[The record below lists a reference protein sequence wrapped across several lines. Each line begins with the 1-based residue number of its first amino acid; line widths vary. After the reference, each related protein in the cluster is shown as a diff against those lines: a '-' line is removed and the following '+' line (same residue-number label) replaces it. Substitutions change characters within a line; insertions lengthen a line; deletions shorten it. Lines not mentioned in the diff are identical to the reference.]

1 MELRTGT
8 CVVRNFRPDDATSL
22 ALHGNNRRI
31 WLNLRD
37 LFPHP
42 YLEADAIEYIATVL
56 AQPRQSSFAIT
67 VDDDVAIGGIGLSL
81 GHDIERRSAELGYWI
96 GEPYWGRGIATM
108 AIEAVTRYAFTQ
120 LGLVRLFA
128 VPFVE
133 NVASCRA
140 LAKSGYE
147 REGMLRRSAIK
158 AGAYRDQYMY
168 AAVAAE

>member
-8 CVVRNFRPDDATSL
+8 CVVRNFRPDDAKSL
-22 ALHGNNRRI
+22 ALNGNNRRI

-42 YLEADAIEYIATVL
+42 YLETDAIEYIAMVL
-56 AQPRQSSFAIT
+56 GQPKQSSFAIT
-67 VDDDVAIGGIGLSL
+67 VDDSAIGGIGLSL
-81 GHDIERRSAELGYWI
+81 GHDIERTSAELGYWI

-108 AIEAVTRYAFTQ
+108 AIEAVTRYAFSQ

-140 LAKSGYE
+140 LEKAGYE
-147 REGMLRRSAIK
+147 REGLLRRSAVK
-158 AGAYRDQYMY
+158 DGGFQDQYMY

>member
-8 CVVRNFRPDDATSL
+8 CVVRNFRHGDAKSI
-22 ALHGNNRRI
+22 ALNGNNRRI

-42 YLEADAIEYIATVL
+42 YLESDAIEYIAMVL
-56 AQPRQSSFAIT
+56 AQPQQSSFAIT
-67 VDDDVAIGGIGLSL
+67 VDDAAIGGIGLSI

-96 GEPYWGRGIATM
+96 GESYWGRGITTA
-108 AIEAVTRYAFTQ
+108 AIEATTRYAFSQ
-120 LGLVRLFA
+120 LGLARLFA

-133 NVASCRA
+133 NVASCRVLEKA
-140 LAKSGYE
+140 GYE
-147 REGMLRRSAIK
+147 REGLMRRSAIK
-158 AGAYRDQYMY
+158 DGGFKDQYLY